1 MSRFSHK
8 ATTREEVQHEIDSLM
23 RALDELKHDAAHDS
37 RKRLSAL
44 RSRAESLWHDKDSD
58 EHYADI
64 SRRTREASRA
74 ARECAKEHPLGT
86 LALAAGAFAVI
97 GYLITRR

>member
-1 MSRFSHK
+1 MPH
-8 ATTREEVQHEIDSLM
+8 
-23 RALDELKHDAAHDS
+23 HD
-37 RKRLSAL
+37 
-44 RSRAESLWHDKDSD
+44 WD